1 MTSYIIFQSDLK
13 KNTNHMSFISKTLQM
28 TMIKG
33 KTVKFKNEK
42 ASKPCTTV
50 LTTSYF
56 KTLHRFTKTPFI

>member
-1 MTSYIIFQSDLK
+1 
-13 KNTNHMSFISKTLQM
+13 M

-33 KTVKFKNEK
+33 KNVKFKNEK
-42 ASKPCTTV
+42 ACKPCTTV